1 MIWLIT
7 VSFNDLFSCKHPTP
21 KCMYCTLVLL
31 YAMARLVVVAQ
42 APSSLKWCTLLLHSD
57 AKTKKCV
64 DNPQKCFASIQKS
77 NLLYGEVDSLKPS

>member
-31 YAMARLVVVAQ
+31 YAMARLVVVVAQ
-42 APSSLKWCTLLLHSD
+42 APSSLKWCTLLLHS
-57 AKTKKCV
+57 ALKFFK
-64 DNPQKCFASIQKS
+64 SIHK
-77 NLLYGEVDSLKPS
+77 LLG

>member
-31 YAMARLVVVAQ
+31 YAMARLVVVVAQ
-42 APSSLKWCTLLLHSD
+42 APSSLKWCTLLLHNEL
-57 AKTKKCV
+57 KTE
-64 DNPQKCFASIQKS
+64 NYFQK
-77 NLLYGEVDSLKPS
+77 LYG

>member
-31 YAMARLVVVAQ
+31 YAMARLVCSSGCTGTKQFEVVHTDVAQ
-42 APSSLKWCTLLLHSD
+42 
-57 AKTKKCV
+57 
-64 DNPQKCFASIQKS
+64 
-77 NLLYGEVDSLKPS
+77 